1 MMDISFRDERLLPVW
16 NKVQKEERLTLQD
29 GLILFGTTD
38 IISLGKMAAT
48 VQQRMN
54 GDAVYFALNQKI
66 EPSNIC
72 VLSCRFCNF
81 AVKADQ
87 PGAYDMSL
95 TEILSMIKS
104 DIREVHITGSLN
116 PQRPWSYYLE
126 MIRQI
131 KEQYPQTDVKA
142 FTAVELDFFRKK
154 FKLSLKEILEQL
166 KAAGLDTLPGG
177 GAEVFS
183 ERIRRELYP
192 QKIGAKTWLDIHKTA
207 HRLGIR
213 SNATLLYGHIET
225 GEERLEHLIRLR
237 EAQDETGG
245 FLAFIPLAFQPGSTG
260 IKPPHEF
267 TSAIDDLKT
276 IAVSR
281 LMLDNFPHIKAYW
294 VMLTEDVAAAALNF
308 GADDLEGTVG
318 GEKIAHDAGATSPL
332 SLAKERLINIIRDTG
347 KIPVE
352 RDGFYRPLDV
362 HAEGVVGKIPYL
374 NSVPFYNF
382 FAKGHFKLLPAAP
395 RYLGLLSAKGL
406 IIAAPFSLM
415 DYLAQEDDLE
425 LMDYCIASFDKVRS
439 ILLFT
444 RYPWVELEGKNIGII
459 DDTATS
465 VHLLRVLL
473 EKKYGVKANLTRMQ
487 GTNHDYQM
495 FDAVLLIGDP
505 ALKANKAG
513 LSGFDRVFDLATEWY
528 EWQKMPFVFAV
539 WAVKKSLPP
548 GIKKNLKVALRKALA
563 EEERNPSLLSTLHGR
578 RIGLTQAE
586 TAAYLAGI
594 IFRLGEA
601 EREAIEVFRKL
612 AIPASNKRVK
622 RVKAKR
628 EP

>member
-1 MMDISFRDERLLPVW
+1 LWD
-16 NKVQKEERLTLQD
+16 KVQREERLTLED
-29 GLILFGTTD
+29 GLILFGTDD

-48 VQQRMN
+48 VQQRMS

-81 AVKADQ
+81 ALKAEQ
-87 PGAYDMSL
+87 PGAYDLSL
-95 TEILSMIKS
+95 ADIIGMIKP

-116 PQRPWSYYLE
+116 PQRSWNYYLD
-126 MIRQI
+126 MIRLI
-131 KEQYPQTDVKA
+131 KKHFPQADIKA
-142 FTAVELDFFRKK
+142 FTAVELDYFRKK
-154 FKLSLKEILEQL
+154 FKLSIKEILEQL
-166 KAAGLDTLPGG
+166 KAAGLATLPGG

-192 QKIGAKTWLDIHKTA
+192 RKIGAKTWLDIHKTA

-213 SNATLLYGHIET
+213 SNATMLYGHIET
-225 GEERLEHLIRLR
+225 YEERLEHLIRLR
-237 EAQDETGG
+237 EAQDETAG

-260 IKPPHEF
+260 IKAPHEF

-318 GEKIAHDAGATSPL
+318 GEKIAHDAGAISPM
-332 SLAKERLINIIRDTG
+332 SLAKERLINIIRDAG

-352 RDGFYRPLDV
+352 RDSFYRPLDV

-374 NSVPFYNF
+374 NCVPFFNYF
-382 FAKGHFKLLPAAP
+382 EKGYFKLLPAVP
-395 RYLGLLSAKGL
+395 RHLGLLSARGL
-406 IIAAPFSLM
+406 IIATTFSLM
-415 DYLAQEDDLE
+415 DYLEQEKDLE
-425 LMDYCIASFDKVRS
+425 LMDYCIASFDRVQS
-439 ILLFT
+439 ILFFS
-444 RYPWVELEGKNIGII
+444 RYPWSELQNKDIGII

-473 EKKYGVKANLTRMQ
+473 EKKYAVQANFTRMP
-487 GTNHDYQM
+487 GDNHDYKA
-495 FDAVLLIGDP
+495 FDAVLLIGDA
-505 ALKANKAG
+505 ALKGNKSG
-513 LSGFDRVFDLATEWY
+513 LPGFERCFDLATEWY

-539 WAVKKSLPP
+539 WAVKKSSSPAMKRDLAA
-548 GIKKNLKVALRKALA
+548 ALRKALVR
-563 EEERNPSLLSTLHGR
+563 EERQHPSLLSILHGR
-578 RIGLTQAE
+578 RIGLSEAE

-594 IFRLGEA
+594 NCHLGEA
-601 EREAIEVFRKL
+601 EKAAIRVFRNL
-612 AIPASNKRVK
+612 AINEDKPLKQK
-622 RVKAKR
+622 WKT
-628 EP
+628 